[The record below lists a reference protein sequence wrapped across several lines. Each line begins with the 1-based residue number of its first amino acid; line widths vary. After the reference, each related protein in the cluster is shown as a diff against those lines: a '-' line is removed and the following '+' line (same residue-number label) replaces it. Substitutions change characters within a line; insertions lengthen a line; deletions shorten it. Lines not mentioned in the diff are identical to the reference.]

1 MIFLKNLRLFFT
13 IITIITMFIISGCNK
28 HSSSIKVEPYL
39 PTEPTQESTTEEPTT
54 EAPTTEVPTTEA
66 PTTEPPTTEPPTT
79 QPPTTVPPTTAAPLP
94 PADPNEMFGSLYTR
108 GQLNA
113 MSNKSLG
120 AGFGGGKD
128 ELGRPYLS
136 LNQQKAYGQY
146 GAVFIDENTTDT
158 IYLTFDL
165 GYEWH
170 GNTTKILDI
179 LAANNV
185 KGTFFPTLNYI
196 KRNPEVIKRIIEE
209 GHTLGSHT
217 STHPVMT
224 TITLDELYTQL
235 MDVNNYVAQTYNYQI
250 TTLRPPTGAYSVRSL
265 CATKSLGMDSI
276 FWSYSYEDWK
286 TDAQPDPAPS
296 LQKAIAAAHPGAIYL
311 LHSVS
316 DTNVLILD
324 DLIKALD
331 DEYEFGQF

>member
-1 MIFLKNLRLFFT
+1 MIFV
-13 IITIITMFIISGCNK
+13 SGCNK
-28 HSSSIKVEPYL
+28 HSSNIKVEPYI
-39 PTEPTQESTTEEPTT
+39 PTEPSQEATTEAPTT
-54 EAPTTEVPTTEA
+54 EAPTTET
-66 PTTEPPTTEPPTT
+66 PTTEPPTTEVPTT
-79 QPPTTVPPTTAAPLP
+79 EPPTTVPPTTAAPLP
-94 PADPNEMFGSLYTR
+94 PADSNEMFGTLYTK

-113 MSNKSLG
+113 MSNASLG

-146 GAVFIDENTTDT
+146 GAVFIDENATNT

-170 GNTTKILDI
+170 GNTTKILDV
-179 LAANNV
+179 LAANNI

-196 KRNPEVIKRIIEE
+196 KRNPEIIQRIINE

-217 STHPVMT
+217 STHPT
-224 TITLDELYTQL
+224 LTKISLDEIYTQL
-235 MDVNNYVAQTYNYQI
+235 MDLNNYVAETYNYQI
-250 TTLRPPTGAYSVRSL
+250 TTMRPPTGAYSVRTL
-265 CATKSLGMDSI
+265 CAAKSLGMDSI

-296 LQKAIAAAHPGAIYL
+296 LQKAIAAAHPGAVYL

-316 DTNVLILD
+316 DTNAIILD